1 MVTGS
6 GVPGRIIAGWE
17 RPVFF
22 QVMSRWCGQNLNGS
36 VKPEV
41 IQALLTG
48 QERMFPRSWILSTG
62 NLERNNFH
70 GKFRANRVKCL
81 GSFGTELP
89 RKEMIHVFP
98 AGSSTGR
105 FSPERAAHGRKG

>member
-22 QVMSRWCGQNLNGS
+22 PGHVALVWTNLNGS

-41 IQALLTG
+41 IQ
-48 QERMFPRSWILSTG
+48 
-62 NLERNNFH
+62 
-70 GKFRANRVKCL
+70 
-81 GSFGTELP
+81 
-89 RKEMIHVFP
+89 VFY
-98 AGSSTGR
+98 
-105 FSPERAAHGRKG
+105 

>member
-22 QVMSRWCGQNLNGS
+22 PGHVALAWTNLNGS

-41 IQALLTG
+41 IQVLLTG
-48 QERMFPRSWILSTG
+48 QGRMFPRSWILSME

-70 GKFRANRVKCL
+70 GKFLPNRAK
-81 GSFGTELP
+81 
-89 RKEMIHVFP
+89 
-98 AGSSTGR
+98 
-105 FSPERAAHGRKG
+105 